1 MLEQGELEIL
11 LGVQIVQ
18 KSDAETITEMIM
30 DILLQLNIDTGI
42 IIGLVCDIT
51 STNSGHLSELA
62 VQLQCKLGRKKLV
75 ELACRHHVS

>member
-18 KSDAETITEMIM
+18 KSDAESITEMIM

-42 IIGLVCDIT
+42 IIGLVCDINKILDICRNLLF
-51 STNSGHLSELA
+51 SFNVSW
-62 VQLQCKLGRKKLV
+62 V
-75 ELACRHHVS
+75 ESL